1 MPHSPAHQ
9 PVPIWL
15 KYTLALAGLYNLIWG
30 AWVIL
35 FPASLFAIMDLP
47 QPAYPAIWQC
57 VGMIV
62 GVYGIGYLI
71 AARDPLTHWPI
82 ILVGLLGKILGP
94 IGFVYAALITQE
106 LPVEFIWT
114 IIPNDLVWWV
124 PFTMLLVISAKYHQG
139 VNLTGDTAM
148 TFQDAIQSH
157 HDQHGTSLADLSDQ
171 SPVMLVF
178 LRHLGCTFCME
189 TLQDLKA
196 QRKQIESDGIRP
208 VLVHM
213 SDDGDA
219 QNQFAKYTLD
229 DLSRISDPDQDLYRA
244 FELKRGSL
252 WQLFGPRVWFQGIRA
267 MFRGNTVGKLQGD
280 GFQMPGVFIMHKG
293 QVIQSFKHATAG
305 DRPEYTCM
313 SGECK
318 VPSAT

>member
-1 MPHSPAHQ
+1 
-9 PVPIWL
+9 
-15 KYTLALAGLYNLIWG
+15 
-30 AWVIL
+30 
-35 FPASLFAIMDLP
+35 
-47 QPAYPAIWQC
+47 
-57 VGMIV
+57 
-62 GVYGIGYLI
+62 
-71 AARDPLTHWPI
+71 
-82 ILVGLLGKILGP
+82 
-94 IGFVYAALITQE
+94 
-106 LPVEFIWT
+106 
-114 IIPNDLVWWV
+114 
-124 PFTMLLVISAKYHQG
+124 
-139 VNLTGDTAM
+139 M

-229 DLSRISDPDQDLYRA
+229 DLSRISDP
-244 FELKRGSL
+244 
-252 WQLFGPRVWFQGIRA
+252 RVWFQGIRA